1 MEYASVLTISL
12 KKLCLDQ
19 KKKKKMTWYTENLI
33 SDDLVDISWDYMYYI
48 ASFGVMGL
56 SFQTG
61 C

>member
-1 MEYASVLTISL
+1 MRVCLLFLLRNYVLI
-12 KKLCLDQ
+12 K